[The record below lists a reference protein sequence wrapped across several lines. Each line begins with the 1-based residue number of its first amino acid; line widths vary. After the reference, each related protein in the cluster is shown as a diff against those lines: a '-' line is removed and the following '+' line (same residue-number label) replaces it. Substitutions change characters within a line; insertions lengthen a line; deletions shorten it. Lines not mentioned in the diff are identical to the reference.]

1 MKDLQIPAGPGAPRG
16 LTVPAGELVERFTHS
31 SGPGGQNVNTTDS
44 QVQLS
49 LDLGTTTAL
58 DDMQRERALRQLK
71 HRLAGTTLMISA
83 SEHRSQWRNR
93 TAARQR
99 LSTLIREAIVPQRV
113 RRATKPTRGSKRRRL
128 SAKRHRSEIKRARK
142 RPPIE

>member
-1 MKDLQIPAGPGAPRG
+1 MKDLQIPAGPGAPHG
-16 LTVPAGELVERFTHS
+16 LTVPAAELVERFTHS

-58 DDMQRERALRQLK
+58 DERQRQRALRQLD
-71 HRLAGTTLMISA
+71 HRLAGTILMISA

-128 SAKRHRSEIKRARK
+128 TAKRHRAEIKRNRK

>member
-1 MKDLQIPAGPGAPRG
+1 MKDLQIPAGPGAPHG
-16 LTVPAGELVERFTHS
+16 LTVPAAELVERFTHS
-31 SGPGGQNVNTTDS
+31 SGPGGQNVNTSDS

-58 DDMQRERALRQLK
+58 DESQRQRALRQLQP
-71 HRLAGTTLMISA
+71 RLAGTTLMISA
-83 SEHRSQWRNR
+83 SEYRSQWRNR

-128 SAKRHRSEIKRARK
+128 SAKRHRSEIKQTRK
-142 RPPIE
+142 RPPIQ

>member
-1 MKDLQIPAGPGAPRG
+1 MNDLQIPAGPGAPNG
-16 LTVPAGELVERFTHS
+16 LTVPAAELVERFTHS

-58 DDMQRERALRQLK
+58 DEVQRERAIRQLQ

-93 TAARQR
+93 AAARQR
-99 LSTLIREAIVPQRV
+99 LSVLMREAIVPQRI
-113 RRATKPTRGSKRRRL
+113 RRPTKPTRGSQRRRL
-128 SAKRHRSEIKRARK
+128 SAKRHRSAIKQAR
-142 RPPIE
+142 I